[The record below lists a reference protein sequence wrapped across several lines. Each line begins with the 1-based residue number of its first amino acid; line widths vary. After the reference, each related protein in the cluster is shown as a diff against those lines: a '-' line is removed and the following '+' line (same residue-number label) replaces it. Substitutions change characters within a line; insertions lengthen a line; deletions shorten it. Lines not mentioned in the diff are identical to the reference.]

1 MSTTHE
7 SEGFESTPLEGQGAR
22 RKNNYYLESEENEVR
37 FREADNE
44 YQRLKEDFARIARNR
59 RTRHHSR
66 SDSSKSPLPRRRQP
80 TRRSTNLPKFKI
92 ITFYATDVELWFN
105 QIETQF
111 DLHQIHDDDERY
123 SLTCAA
129 LSGEVASDVRD
140 VLLQTFRSHKYE
152 SLKSILIERR
162 GLTTPE
168 RVNKVFSVEKMGSD
182 IPSRFL
188 RRLQKTAGFGTQAVV
203 AKAVICQA
211 FIRQM
216 PTSIRA
222 HLATQPDSATLESL
236 AMLADRALAS
246 EMDVEESKPG
256 VAEIKV
262 DETTK
267 LVGLLEDLSKRL
279 KKLETATAAE
289 KKRNSGRGRANNNY
303 APRPPFIP
311 NAQATEFVPNKQ
323 TSFNNAKQSIRPYV
337 PQQNAQQNNAANRID
352 TANAPVCYF
361 HQTFGDKARTCR
373 NPCAFSL
380 NC

>member
-7 SEGFESTPLEGQGAR
+7 SEGFVSTPLEGQGAR
-22 RKNNYYLESEENEVR
+22 RKDNYYLESEENEVR

-44 YQRLKEDFARIARNR
+44 YKRLKEDFARIARNR
-59 RTRHHSR
+59 QTRNHSR
-66 SDSSKSPLPRRRQP
+66 NDSSKSLSPRRRQP
-80 TRRSTNLPKFKI
+80 PRRSTNLPKFK
-92 ITFYATDVELWFN
+92 TFYATDVELWFK

-111 DLHQIHDDDERY
+111 DLHQINDDDERY

-129 LSGEVASDVRD
+129 FSGEVASDVRD
-140 VLLQTFRSHKYE
+140 VLLQLFRSHKYE

-168 RVNKVFSVEKMGSD
+168 RVNKVISGEKMGSD

-203 AKAVICQA
+203 GKAVIRQA

-246 EMDVEESKPG
+246 EMDVEKSKPG
-256 VAEIKV
+256 VAEIKI
-262 DETTK
+262 DKTAK

-289 KKRNSGRGRANNNY
+289 KKRNSGRGPNY
-303 APRPPFIP
+303 VPRPPFIP

-323 TSFNNAKQSIRPYV
+323 GNFKIDKQNIRPYA
-337 PQQNAQQNNAANRID
+337 PPQNAQQNNAANRID
-352 TANAPVCYF
+352 TANAPACYF